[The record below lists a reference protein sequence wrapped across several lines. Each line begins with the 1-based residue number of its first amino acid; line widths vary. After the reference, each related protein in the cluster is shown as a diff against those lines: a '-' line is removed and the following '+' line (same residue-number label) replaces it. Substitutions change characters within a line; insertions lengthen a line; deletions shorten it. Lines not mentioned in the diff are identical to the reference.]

1 MPTLVSAI
9 KEVPTVEVASTI
21 AEAAKVMGDR
31 GVGVLCVTEGN
42 RLVGI
47 VTDRDITVRAV
58 GHGIPGEGRI
68 DAVMTME
75 PVTIDA
81 DADVEDAVAAFA
93 RFCFR
98 HLPVVHEGELAG
110 MVTVDDLIVN
120 VAADLAALSRPIVGE
135 ALFPT
140 RDRAVPAVP

>member
-1 MPTLVSAI
+1 M
-9 KEVPTVEVASTI
+9 EVASTI
-21 AEAAKVMGDR
+21 AAAAKEMGDR

-47 VTDRDITVRAV
+47 VTDRDIAVRAV
-58 GHGIPGEGRI
+58 GQGVPVDGRI
-68 DAVMTME
+68 DAVMTLD

-93 RFCFR
+93 QFCFR
-98 HLPVVHEGELAG
+98 RLPVVRDGELAG
-110 MVTVDDLIVN
+110 MVSVDDLIVN
-120 VAADLAALSRPIVGE
+120 ATEDLARLCRPIVGE
-135 ALFPT
+135 ALFHV